1 MDDNSNSFNVPE
13 EMIEARQEEELPL
26 RIQRK
31 YDDMQQPTSSQL
43 LKYLDQ
49 HQVQT
54 KPNKYSYEF
63 SSEDYLKLKELL
75 VMHEQ

>member
-13 EMIEARQEEELPL
+13 EIIEARQEEELPL

-31 YDDMQQPTSSQL
+31 YDEPTSSQL

-49 HQVQT
+49 HQV
-54 KPNKYSYEF
+54 
-63 SSEDYLKLKELL
+63 
-75 VMHEQ
+75 